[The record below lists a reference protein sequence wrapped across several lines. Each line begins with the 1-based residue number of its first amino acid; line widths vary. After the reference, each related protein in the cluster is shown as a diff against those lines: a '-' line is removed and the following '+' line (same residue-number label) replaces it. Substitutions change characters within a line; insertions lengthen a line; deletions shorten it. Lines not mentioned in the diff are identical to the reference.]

1 MRENR
6 INWKKFFKPVCV
18 LCILMGGYW
27 LWLQTTVTG
36 NPAGWLALLAGGVLF
51 FLAGVFGLI
60 GKPRFL
66 VPLLD
71 FFALAAALCALW
83 KIGAGWQE
91 IAGVVLAMLYLLGCN
106 AETIVGDGD
115 ENIQPDY
122 SELHPYWENMET
134 VKKQFEERDRLLAE
148 QAAQKEK
155 TSHGEEE

>member
-6 INWKKFFKPVCV
+6 INWQKVFKPVCV
-18 LCILMGGYW
+18 LCILLGGYW
-27 LWLQTTVTG
+27 LWLQTTVTENAVG
-36 NPAGWLALLAGGVLF
+36 RFALLAGGALF
-51 FLAGVFGLI
+51 FFAGLFGLI

-71 FFALAAALCALW
+71 FLALAASLAALW
-83 KIGAGWQE
+83 QVGIGWQE
-91 IAGVVLAMLYLLGCN
+91 ITGVLLAMLYLLSCN

-115 ENIQPDY
+115 ENIPPDY
-122 SELHPYWENMET
+122 SELHPYWENMEA

-155 TSHGEEE
+155 ASHGEEE